1 MWYWRPPKNPFYYPK
16 RALSSTM
23 GACIPSD
30 VASVI
35 PMALPVTMNRP
46 ITYYIHAFN
55 ISCAIYAIQCLW
67 QYCRLPSLCS
77 ILFEGCNRLPWGTLF
92 SQGFCLLLNCFWV
105 ALEGPRV
112 ASSATRGCIQALRV
126 VLNHFRK
133 VVKGPDSW
141 GDIQCAMRGCTSSHG
156 VV

>member
-35 PMALPVTMNRP
+35 PMALPVTINRP

-67 QYCRLPSLCS
+67 QYRLTSLCA
-77 ILFEGCNRLPWGTLF
+77 ILFKGCNRLPSWLF
-92 SQGFCLLLNCFWV
+92 SQGFCLLIRCFREV
-105 ALEGPRV
+105 LEDPRV
-112 ASSATRGCIQALRV
+112 ASRATRGRIQAVRA
-126 VLNHFRK
+126 VLNNFRK
-133 VVKGPDSW
+133 GVKDLDSW
-141 GDIQCAMRGCTSSHG
+141 GAI
-156 VV
+156 